1 MKKRLTAYVLAMVL
15 ACSCFPVAFAT
26 ESEQTIPET
35 AESSISSLYAEA
47 PCQKGELTA
56 ASGDD
61 SDVYE
66 PQILSQAEHEKML
79 ASGECEVFTY
89 SKNYSEGAVWSEQ
102 SGDVTTASRASGFS
116 TYGAQL
122 YNLRYQANGSRTKV
136 NVGPAMKKMYDQ
148 YKADI
153 QKGTSGKVFKYETR
167 ISESSE
173 EWTKRSAPLRT
184 LGVTLTIPSNY
195 TQTQVENLAFD
206 CGWVVYRCLD
216 FDCPELFYS
225 NGYCSMGYLRD
236 PNRPSRMTIFLCP
249 LSRKGFTTV
258 SERKSLK
265 TQLDSKVKEIVN
277 GASQY
282 TRAYDKIKYFDAWL
296 CSHNSY
302 NNQAGSSSNADY
314 YADNIS
320 SAPWSSVSAILS
332 SSNSSVKS
340 PVCEGYSRAFQL
352 LCNKAGIQATNVV
365 SDSGWHMW
373 NNLRYGNYWTGM
385 DVTWNDSS
393 GTKNYFCKTV
403 NNTDGHKLDDA
414 DFYTWF
420 TYPKLSNI
428 ANSSVLPYYDVSK
441 NTWAR
446 PYIQNVYDKNYM
458 VGNTCVSFG
467 PNEKVTREQFVQ
479 ILYNIAG
486 QPAVSYQAR
495 FSDVSAGKWYTN
507 AIMWASQ
514 NGVVSGYP
522 NGTFGVGKT
531 ISRQDLALMLYL
543 YKGKPQ
549 VGTVDLNARFVD
561 AHKIYDY
568 AYEAIN
574 WAVASG
580 VMHGDDRGVLN
591 PRGTATR
598 AETATLIS
606 QAVA

>member
-26 ESEQTIPET
+26 ESEQTVPET
-35 AESSISSLYAEA
+35 TENSISSLYAEA

-56 ASGDD
+56 ASDND

-66 PQILSQAEHEKML
+66 PQILSQAEHEKIV
-79 ASGECEVFTY
+79 ASGEGGKLLY
-89 SKNYSEGAVWSEQ
+89 SKNYSEEALWSEQ
-102 SGDVTTASRASGFS
+102 DGGTVSTTSKASGFS
-116 TYGAQL
+116 TYGDQL
-122 YNLRYQANGSRTKV
+122 YNLRYQAKGSSTKIK
-136 NVGPAMKKMYDQ
+136 VGPAMKKMYDR
-148 YKADI
+148 YKTDI
-153 QKGTSGKVFKYETR
+153 KKGTSGHVFNFN
-167 ISESSE
+167 ESG
-173 EWTKRSAPLRT
+173 LMN
-184 LGVTLTIPSNY
+184 LGVTLTIPANY
-195 TQTQVENLAFD
+195 TDDQAADLAFD

-216 FDCPELFYS
+216 FDCPEMFYS
-225 NGYCSMGYLRD
+225 NGYSYMGYSRD
-236 PNRPSRMTIFLCP
+236 KYNRRLLTIYIEPSFRA
-249 LSRKGFTTV
+249 GFTTV
-258 SERKSLK
+258 SQRKNLK
-265 TQLDSKVKEIVN
+265 TQLDNKVKEIVN